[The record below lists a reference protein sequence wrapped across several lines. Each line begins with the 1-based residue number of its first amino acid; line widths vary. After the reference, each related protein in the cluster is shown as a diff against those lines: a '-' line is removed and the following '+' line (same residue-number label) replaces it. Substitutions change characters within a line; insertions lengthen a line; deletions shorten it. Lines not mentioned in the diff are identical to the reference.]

1 MVDYRTYLV
10 VNHFAFW
17 SDLYAHIIG
26 SDRIYWNGTDF
37 AVHGDDLGHMATVF
51 LNLSLIVINVVQL
64 HRLRK
69 EKKGQGGK
77 NDETDN

>member
-17 SDLYAHIIG
+17 GDLYAHIIG

-37 AVHGDDLGHMATVF
+37 AVHGDDLGHMAAAGQCF
-51 LNLSLIVINVVQL
+51 GICVQHDL
-64 HRLRK
+64 WIILQYMAN
-69 EKKGQGGK
+69 GFA
-77 NDETDN
+77 